1 MSSKEDLEA
10 RLRMLESMVYRLY
23 TKEELSTGQ
32 MNELIR
38 IVLLKNP
45 SYFEMRTQMLD
56 INKMMWMVDFDKVID
71 ECNKNLEKRMSEEM
85 TKQKLKEEFN
95 SKLND
100 ETKYYQVEGQV
111 NQDEGIT
118 TTASYTT
125 TDDSIYSIYDTS
137 IATIKERDQVRKV
150 VINKCEL
157 LDALNI
163 NYSTLAPSIDDEIEL
178 TVRIVGRDCDSKGN
192 PIEIS
197 K

>member
-10 RLRMLESMVYRLY
+10 RIRMLESMVYRLY

-32 MNELIR
+32 MNELVR

-45 SYFEMRTQMLD
+45 SYFERRTQM
-56 INKMMWMVDFDKVID
+56 IDFDKLID
-71 ECNKNLEKRMSEEM
+71 ECNKDLGERISELM
-85 TKQKLKEEFN
+85 TKQKWREEFN
-95 SKLND
+95 SKLNAEN
-100 ETKYYQVEGQV
+100 ETNYYQVEGQV

-125 TDDSIYSIYDTS
+125 DDSIYSIYDTS
-137 IATIKERDQVRKV
+137 IATIKEKDQVRKV

-178 TVRIVGRDCDSKGN
+178 TVRVVGRDCDSKGN
-192 PIEIS
+192 PIE
-197 K
+197 

>member
-1 MSSKEDLEA
+1 
-10 RLRMLESMVYRLY
+10 
-23 TKEELSTGQ
+23 
-32 MNELIR
+32 
-38 IVLLKNP
+38 
-45 SYFEMRTQMLD
+45 MLD
-56 INKMMWMVDFDKVID
+56 INKLID
-71 ECNKNLEKRMSEEM
+71 ECNKNLEKRISEEM

-100 ETKYYQVEGQV
+100 ETNHCQVEGQV

-125 TDDSIYSIYDTS
+125 DDSIYSIYDTS
-137 IATIKERDQVRKV
+137 IATIKEKDQVRRV

-178 TVRIVGRDCDSKGN
+178 TVRVIGRDCDSKGN
-192 PIEIS
+192 PIE
-197 K
+197 

>member
-10 RLRMLESMVYRLY
+10 RIRMLESMVYRLY

-32 MNELIR
+32 MNELVR

-45 SYFEMRTQMLD
+45 SYFERRAQM
-56 INKMMWMVDFDKVID
+56 IDFDKLID
-71 ECNKNLEKRMSEEM
+71 ECNKDLEERISEVM
-85 TKQKLKEEFN
+85 TRQKLKEEFN

-100 ETKYYQVEGQV
+100 KTNYYRVEGQV
-111 NQDEGIT
+111 NQDKGIT
-118 TTASYTT
+118 TAASYTT

-137 IATIKERDQVRKV
+137 IPTIKERDQVRKV

-178 TVRIVGRDCDSKGN
+178 TVKIVGRDCDSKGN

>member
-1 MSSKEDLEA
+1 MNSKEDLEA
-10 RLRMLESMVYRLY
+10 RVRMLESMVYRLY
-23 TKEELSTGQ
+23 TREELSTGQ

-38 IVLLKNP
+38 LVLLKNP
-45 SYFEMRTQMLD
+45 NYFERRTQMLD
-56 INKMMWMVDFDKVID
+56 INKMMWMIDFDKVID
-71 ECNKNLEKRMSEEM
+71 ECNKNLEKRISEEM

-95 SKLND
+95 SKLNA
-100 ETKYYQVEGQV
+100 ETNYYQVEGQV
-111 NQDEGIT
+111 NQDEGT
-118 TTASYTT
+118 LTTASYT
-125 TDDSIYSIYDTS
+125 TDDSIYSIYDSS

-192 PIEIS
+192 PIE
-197 K
+197 